1 MHGERKWCSWQ
12 MCIARLRFMDLHGSS
27 WESAFGHILYAH
39 SIRTFWFEDGDNASE
54 ISFLINTS
62 TISAGENLWENDEK
76 MMKKWWKKDEKKV
89 YKSISLSILRT
100 KKSRDRERS
109 FNATLLSSRSFR
121 ETAVSPGQLAA
132 RSSAA
137 RKAFSYTIPRSN
149 KIHCNYVVT
158 ML

>member
-1 MHGERKWCSWQ
+1 VHGERKWCSWQ

-121 ETAVSPGQLAA
+121 ETAVSRPVGRTQL
-132 RSSAA
+132 RSSQGLLLHDS
-137 RKAFSYTIPRSN
+137 AFE
-149 KIHCNYVVT
+149 
-158 ML
+158 

>member
-1 MHGERKWCSWQ
+1 VHGERKWCSWQ

-76 MMKKWWKKDEKKV
+76 MMKKWWKKDEKRYTKV
-89 YKSISLSILRT
+89 YLLVSWEL
-100 KKSRDRERS
+100 KKV
-109 FNATLLSSRSFR
+109 ATENEVSTRLCCRRGRFGKQL
-121 ETAVSPGQLAA
+121 SPGQLAA